1 MNNENGSWEEGGR
14 REGGALK
21 GFFVIFFEATPQL
34 EIGEPGLFE
43 IRNSRT
49 AN

>member
-1 MNNENGSWEEGGR
+1 MRMGGGREGG
-14 REGGALK
+14 GGALK

-34 EIGEPGLFE
+34 EIVEPELFE

-49 AN
+49 SIQIF